1 MANSV
6 YEQDELLMLEKSK
19 SIRLQ
24 IVDEF
29 MKGGVPTNTSEVRV
43 INELLTSL
51 DKSVHDGVNNR
62 IKHQDAS
69 NKEAILDMV
78 AENIKLV
85 ARQKREIIPT
95 LEIETELP
103 EEYTEIETVPGEK
116 DINPGMLS
124 MKDILGNY
132 DDN

>member
-1 MANSV
+1 MADNV
-6 YEQDELLMLEKSK
+6 YTQEELELLNRSK
-19 SIRLQ
+19 TIRMK

-29 MKGGVPTNTSEVRV
+29 MKNGVPTNTSEVRV

-85 ARQKREIIPT
+85 ARRKRE
-95 LEIETELP
+95 ELP
-103 EEYTEIETVPGEK
+103 KIEITRELPDELNEIETVPGETE
-116 DINPGMLS
+116 IHPERLNMS
-124 MKDILGNY
+124 DILG
-132 DDN
+132 DDNDS